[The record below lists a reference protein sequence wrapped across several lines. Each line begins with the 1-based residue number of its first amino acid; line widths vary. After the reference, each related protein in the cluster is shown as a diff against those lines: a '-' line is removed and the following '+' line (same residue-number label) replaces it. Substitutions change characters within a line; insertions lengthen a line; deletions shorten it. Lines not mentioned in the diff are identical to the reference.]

1 MLKMKSIHDFKIQ
14 NIEGKILD
22 FSTFKGKKILIV
34 NVASACGYTPQYQQM
49 QELYDNFIDKL
60 VVVGMPC
67 NDFGGQ
73 ESGSEATIQEFCTL
87 RYGVTFP
94 LTTKVGILENTH
106 PIFNFLTHKSENGLK
121 DYTVKWNFYKFLL
134 NTEGVLERI
143 LPSSVSPTDEVVL
156 DWVNA

>member
-1 MLKMKSIHDFKIQ
+1 MKSIHDFKIQ
-14 NIEGKILD
+14 NIEGETLD

-34 NVASACGYTPQYQQM
+34 NVASACGFTPQYQQL
-49 QELYDNFIDKL
+49 QELYDNFSDKL

-73 ESGSEATIQEFCTL
+73 EPDSEATIQEFCTL

-94 LTTKVGILENTH
+94 LTTKVGIVENTH
-106 PIFNFLTHKSENGLK
+106 PIFHFLTTQSENGLK

-134 NTEGVLERI
+134 NTEGVLEKV
-143 LPSSVSPTDEVVL
+143 LPSSVSPIDEFIL
-156 DWVNA
+156 DWISA